1 MTVKSFL
8 VFPLALLVSC
18 GPWTP
23 TASLTTSSDR
33 RVDQATSRQV
43 IQRLNRER
51 GDRGLGPLVFD
62 AGLTRMAD
70 EHARRLARSVDPT
83 TGKPSQRVAH
93 QGFKER
99 AALARSLG
107 YLVLSEVVM
116 VGYAGNLQAV
126 AERSVRGWLSSASHR
141 PAILHPDRRLIG
153 VATRILADGRYFTVG
168 LLSNARLDRPIPP
181 AR

>member
-1 MTVKSFL
+1 M
-8 VFPLALLVSC
+8 AN
-18 GPWTP
+18 
-23 TASLTTSSDR
+23 DH
-33 RVDQATSRQV
+33 
-43 IQRLNRER
+43 
-51 GDRGLGPLVFD
+51 
-62 AGLTRMAD
+62 AGQ
-70 EHARRLARSVDPT
+70 LARSVDPT
-83 TGKPSQRVAH
+83 TGKPSQRIAH

-116 VGYAGNLQAV
+116 VGYSGDLGEVAG
-126 AERSVRGWLSSASHR
+126 RSVRGWLASANHR

-153 VATRILADGRYFTVG
+153 VATRILTDGRYFTVG